1 MPLFSIFWMVPS
13 GKILSSSPS
22 SKMHLIVPSGNLH
35 GTVISLRHYLHDFLG
50 LIGEVLLDL
59 VIAKFENL
67 QLVRKSR
74 LRRLG
79 LCKEVDN
86 LSIRKSLLDILVVEV
101 NDSIAVWERLPF
113 NTVVEN
119 DLFFSVLVNSLYLS
133 IMAHILLNHFLVR
146 Q

>member
-1 MPLFSIFWMVPS
+1 M
-13 GKILSSSPS
+13 
-22 SKMHLIVPSGNLH
+22 
-35 GTVISLRHYLHDFLG
+35 
-50 LIGEVLLDL
+50 LLDL
-59 VIAKFENL
+59 VIAEFENL

-79 LCKEVDN
+79 FCEEVDN

-101 NDSIAVWERLPF
+101 DDSIAVWERLPF

-119 DLFFSVLVNSLYLS
+119 DLFFAVLVNSLDLS
-133 IMAHILLNHFLVR
+133 IMAYILLNHFLVR

>member
-1 MPLFSIFWMVPS
+1 M
-13 GKILSSSPS
+13 
-22 SKMHLIVPSGNLH
+22 
-35 GTVISLRHYLHDFLG
+35 
-50 LIGEVLLDL
+50 LLDL
-59 VIAKFENL
+59 VIAEFENL

-79 LCKEVDN
+79 FCEEVDN

-119 DLFFSVLVNSLYLS
+119 DLFFAVLVNSLDLS
-133 IMAHILLNHFLVR
+133 IMAYILLNHFLVR